1 MAPFFAWSF
10 AWGEFAWGCEPGVYE
25 FSPGKRPAR
34 ILATSK
40 VVSSLNDFDVE
51 SVLDGTS
58 VSRMDKNKRRSRCKY
73 PGPVFSYM
81 LIGSLVVNHG
91 LLNLQC
97 KFRSPWVNG
106 PALLVKV
113 LENLQEY
120 SDFSKGQYSTP
131 HPLKGLARPF
141 ETFLRDLQKCM
152 WKIQMDSQHSVGF
165 TGDSW
170 GFLEIVEIHR
180 RFLGIPGN
188 C

>member
-81 LIGSLVVNHG
+81 LIGTLV
-91 LLNLQC
+91 
-97 KFRSPWVNG
+97 VNG